1 MNTNID
7 WRFCAVGNIKTQ
19 HTDENGK
26 ILYGTKAFSGGTKV
40 YIDDKTQGS
49 NDGCVSVIGLNRF
62 GRYAV
67 ECIPLNLIENVRLQ
81 RIYKPTVLKIM
92 DHLEYQMAGYGEV
105 EQQQIEKKS
114 QHLLKCATAFN
125 YVTNY
130 SINLNMSN
138 RYKNL

>member
-40 YIDDKTQGS
+40 YIDDKTQGL

-67 ECIPLNLIENVRLQ
+67 ECIPLDLIENVRLQ

-92 DHLEYQMAGYGEV
+92 DHLEYLDGWVWRGRTVADRKE
-105 EQQQIEKKS
+105 I
-114 QHLLKCATAFN
+114 TAFVKMCN
-125 YVTNY
+125 
-130 SINLNMSN
+130 SI
-138 RYKNL
+138 

>member
-7 WRFCAVGNIKTQ
+7 WRFCAVGNIKIQ

-40 YIDDKTQGS
+40 YIDDKTQGL

-67 ECIPLNLIENVRLQ
+67 ECIPLDLIENVRLQ

-92 DHLEYQMAGYGEV
+92 DHLEYLDGWIWRGRTVADRKE
-105 EQQQIEKKS
+105 I
-114 QHLLKCATAFN
+114 TAFVKMCN
-125 YVTNY
+125 
-130 SINLNMSN
+130 SI
-138 RYKNL
+138 